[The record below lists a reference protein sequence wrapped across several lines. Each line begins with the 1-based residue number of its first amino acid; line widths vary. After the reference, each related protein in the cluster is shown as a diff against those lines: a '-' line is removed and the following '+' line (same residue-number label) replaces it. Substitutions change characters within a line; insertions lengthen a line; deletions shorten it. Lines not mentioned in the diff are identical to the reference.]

1 MSALIAYM
9 YYLVHSGS
17 VIVLSIMQISVLGRV
32 GLLLLVF
39 LVFLGYL
46 ALLPCTGSVVS
57 LHGST
62 FMECLVNKA
71 SA

>member
-1 MSALIAYM
+1 MLALIAYT
-9 YYLVHSGS
+9 YYLVHSGG

-32 GLLLLVF
+32 VSFLLVF

-46 ALLPCTGSVVS
+46 AFLPCTGTVAS
-57 LHGST
+57 LHGSA